1 MPPFT
6 RDREQAE
13 GHWRLAG
20 FDRVCQEREGDPEVS
35 DPAFT
40 NDLMVPSE
48 QPGQVAPGKQT
59 GEAQQRAQVPS
70 LELSVGSLVCSAP
83 GHRGSSQAPY
93 RP

>member
-1 MPPFT
+1 M
-6 RDREQAE
+6 
-13 GHWRLAG
+13 
-20 FDRVCQEREGDPEVS
+20 CQEREGDPEVS

-70 LELSVGSLVCSAP
+70 LELSVGSAP